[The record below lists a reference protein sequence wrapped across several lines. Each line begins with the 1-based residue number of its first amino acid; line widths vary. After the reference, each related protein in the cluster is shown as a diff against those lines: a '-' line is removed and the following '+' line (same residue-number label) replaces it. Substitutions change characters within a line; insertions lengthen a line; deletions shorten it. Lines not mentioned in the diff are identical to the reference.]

1 MKKASSLLIIFL
13 SIVFTNFSSAQYALN
28 SSEKNKTTLPENP
41 IKTPYVFVFNGFSH
55 DYELDNITTEMAGEH
70 PFGDKLAKKL
80 FLLGE
85 KYTSEV
91 ELIPGN
97 PQTKTVIQKPVIYNA
112 VRRIEKQLKKS
123 VRNGEISLETASAD
137 LNKVLDIA
145 LNILNTDTKDF
156 EAAIE
161 SMNDNTAKIELFT
174 KGVNLI
180 Y

>member
-1 MKKASSLLIIFL
+1 MKKASSLLIFL
-13 SIVFTNFSSAQYALN
+13 CIVFNNFSSAQYALN
-28 SSEKNKTTLPENP
+28 SSVEIKTTLPENP

-80 FLLGE
+80 FLLSE

-112 VRRIEKQLKKS
+112 VKRIEKQLKKS
-123 VRNGEISLETASAD
+123 VKNGEISLETASNE
-137 LNKVLDIA
+137 LNQVLDVA
-145 LNILNTDTKDF
+145 LNISNTDTKDF

-161 SMNDNTAKIELFT
+161 SMNDNAERIELFT